1 MRELVLLFVLLTA
14 LFWGYHGM
22 AKIDNFLN
30 DVRKDRHGQNTQK
43 QCVRE
48 KQKKKRLPPL
58 IRQDMRKQRLRACI
72 YLQIFNKQRPYGVE
86 YGDDHYAHIR
96 KDSQPH
102 VGDA

>member
-48 KQKKKRLPPL
+48 RKKKKAASSY
-58 IRQDMRKQRLRACI
+58 QAG
-72 YLQIFNKQRPYGVE
+72 YE
-86 YGDDHYAHIR
+86 ETA
-96 KDSQPH
+96 S
-102 VGDA
+102 

>member
-1 MRELVLLFVLLTA
+1 MYLLMPYLAQICYIRNRKGEKMRELVLLFVLLTA

-48 KQKKKRLPPL
+48 SKEKKAASSY
-58 IRQDMRKQRLRACI
+58 QAG
-72 YLQIFNKQRPYGVE
+72 YE
-86 YGDDHYAHIR
+86 ETA
-96 KDSQPH
+96 S
-102 VGDA
+102 

>member
-1 MRELVLLFVLLTA
+1 MPYLAQICYIRNRKGEKMRELVLLIA

-48 KQKKKRLPPL
+48 SKEKKAASSY
-58 IRQDMRKQRLRACI
+58 QAG
-72 YLQIFNKQRPYGVE
+72 YE
-86 YGDDHYAHIR
+86 ETA
-96 KDSQPH
+96 S
-102 VGDA
+102 

>member
-1 MRELVLLFVLLTA
+1 MRELVLLFVLLIA

-48 KQKKKRLPPL
+48 SKEKKAVSSY
-58 IRQDMRKQRLRACI
+58 QAG
-72 YLQIFNKQRPYGVE
+72 YE
-86 YGDDHYAHIR
+86 ETA
-96 KDSQPH
+96 S
-102 VGDA
+102 